1 MTSPV
6 ELTQII
12 PAQPGIIARW
22 HKPSTED
29 NPGPY
34 YYTRP
39 VAAWAITDSG
49 GVSASSPPV
58 APTWSPSPRS
68 TPTPRA
74 TS

>member
-39 VAAWAITDSG
+39 VAAWALTDSG
-49 GVSASSPPV
+49 GVIGLVPSGSPYLFPD
-58 APTWSPSPRS
+58 ADGPR
-68 TPTPRA
+68 TLPGG
-74 TS
+74 